1 MLYSLDKLKT
11 IAECDAILAAV
22 QLELKEFQTDLAN
35 IDLRQGKADS
45 TEQKRAVSLA
55 LNRAEV
61 VGLEAALPTLTDPDA
76 IASLTGRLTKVRNRV
91 ENLEVDTAGKGVFAL
106 LKMELD
112 INQLEESIK
121 VNQDLINQVTVKK
134 GTL

>member
-76 IASLTGRLTKVRNRV
+76 IASLSGRLTKVRNRV